1 MQGPLRGILFSI
13 INLRLSDLIFLRL
26 QSFSEAVDV
35 LVSGLLLSV
44 EASAET
50 VLVAG
55 CGLHHA
61 GANCHLHL
69 PV

>member
-1 MQGPLRGILFSI
+1 MRGILFRI
-13 INLRLSDLIFLRL
+13 IILGLSDLIFLRL
-26 QSFSEAVDV
+26 QWFSEAVGV
-35 LVSGLLLSV
+35 LLSGLLLSV

-55 CGLHHA
+55 GGLHHA